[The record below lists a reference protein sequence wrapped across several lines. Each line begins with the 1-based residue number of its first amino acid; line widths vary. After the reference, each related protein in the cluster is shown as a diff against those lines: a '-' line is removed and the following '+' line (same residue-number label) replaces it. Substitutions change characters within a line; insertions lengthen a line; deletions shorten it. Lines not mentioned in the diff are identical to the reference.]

1 MAGLSLVLFECLFMR
16 PSFIEPMLPTL
27 VDEPPEGDDWIHEIK
42 HDGYRTE
49 LVIDAGKVQAFTR
62 RGADWTAKYSQVV
75 ADAGALPAKSAI
87 IDGEMTLLNAE
98 GRSDYHGFR
107 RAIKASPGRLVFVAF
122 DLLMLDGKDIRAET
136 TLERRERLQI
146 LLNDAPASIQFSEAI
161 QGGGKAFY
169 NAADAMG
176 LEGIVSKRAAAA
188 YVSGRTRAWLKIKS
202 FMVSEL
208 EVAGVLAERGKPTM
222 ALMVDRQNNYMG
234 GAFITNRKIKERL
247 LARVRSKAG
256 PMPKGMKVKPD
267 AQWLQPGVMA
277 RIRHLRGEEELRHA
291 SVNEIIS
298 DDS

>member
-1 MAGLSLVLFECLFMR
+1 MR

-27 VDEPPEGDDWIHEIK
+27 VDEPPGGDDWIHEIK

-49 LVIDAGKVQAFTR
+49 LVIDGGKVQAFTR
-62 RGADWTAKYSQVV
+62 RGADWTAKYKHIV
-75 ADAGALPAKSAI
+75 ADADALPAKSAI
-87 IDGEMTLLNAE
+87 IDGEMTVLNAE
-98 GRSDYHGFR
+98 GRSDYHAFR
-107 RAIKASPGRLVFVAF
+107 KAIKGSPSRLVFIVF
-122 DLLMLDGKDIRAET
+122 DLMMIDGKDIRAET

-146 LLNDAPASIQFSEAI
+146 LLDDAPGSIQFSEAI
-161 QGGGKAFY
+161 QGGGRAFY
-169 NAADAMG
+169 EAADAMG

-202 FMVSEL
+202 YMVSEL

-222 ALMVDRQNNYMG
+222 ALMVDRQNNSLG

-256 PMPKGMKVKPD
+256 PTPKGMTVKPD

-291 SVNEIIS
+291 SVEAVVH
-298 DDS
+298 